1 MNKGDGKYVKYAFNI
16 KLRDIIEDDEN
27 INMELFQK
35 YFSFTMPSLMLKV
48 LKNVDGKKKNN
59 DFAGFVK
66 SSLTEFKDD
75 IKWISNNEKR
85 IEQPDRKADIIEEIL
100 AFNEQNKD

>member
-1 MNKGDGKYVKYAFNI
+1 
-16 KLRDIIEDDEN
+16 
-27 INMELFQK
+27 MELFQK

-48 LKNVDGKKKNN
+48 LKNVDVKKKNN
-59 DFAGFVK
+59 DFAGFIK

-85 IEQPDRKADIIEEIL
+85 IEQPDRKVDIIEEIL

>member
-1 MNKGDGKYVKYAFNI
+1 
-16 KLRDIIEDDEN
+16 
-27 INMELFQK
+27 
-35 YFSFTMPSLMLKV
+35 MPSLMLKV

-59 DFAGFVK
+59 DFAGFIK

-85 IEQPDRKADIIEEIL
+85 IEQPDRKVDIIEEIL

>member
-1 MNKGDGKYVKYAFNI
+1 MKYAFNI